1 VCRVLSVAAVGALPL
16 AARAQG
22 PAAPK
27 VTGYVQTRLEAIG
40 DSGVFKLRRV
50 RLGAQGGFT
59 PWASYKVQAELRSGG
74 TGATAAGV
82 SATDLYVALTHGP
95 WIATIGQS
103 KTPLSVEF
111 IRSSTV
117 LELPE
122 RSMVVDSL
130 APNRDLG
137 VKIEWNSTGPLTLNG
152 GVFNGDG
159 TNRAA
164 NRDERFLYLGR
175 VVVKP
180 AAGWYLGASA
190 AAKRDTTTW
199 DVEGTWERGGVAA
212 RAEYLARRQ
221 STARITTLGWYALAA
236 YAVAP
241 HRLQLVGRIQQFDP
255 NDVLRGDRVTGYTGG
270 AQYFLRGD
278 DLKLQLEYTAFAEQG
293 PALDN
298 NRLIVQLQGRW

>member
-1 VCRVLSVAAVGALPL
+1 MNIRFDQSAPYEVEEKDVPFARLDGHDVLARVYRPTGTQTAPLPALVDVHGGAWSRGDRTVGPHHGRGL
-16 AARAQG
+16 AACGLVVVSLDFRQG
-22 PAAPK
+22 PDHKHPAAAQDVSAGVRWVRANASTLGVDPAR
-27 VTGYVQTRLEAIG
+27 VSAIG
-40 DSGVFKLRRV
+40 FG
-50 RLGAQGGFT
+50 
-59 PWASYKVQAELRSGG
+59 
-74 TGATAAGV
+74 
-82 SATDLYVALTHGP
+82 
-95 WIATIGQS
+95 
-103 KTPLSVEF
+103 
-111 IRSSTV
+111 
-117 LELPE
+117 
-122 RSMVVDSL
+122 
-130 APNRDLG
+130 
-137 VKIEWNSTGPLTLNG
+137 
-152 GVFNGDG
+152 
-159 TNRAA
+159 
-164 NRDERFLYLGR
+164 
-175 VVVKP
+175 
-180 AAGWYLGASA
+180 LGASA